1 MQTRTCLDYS
11 HSYYSATC
19 SRCFYH
25 CFAMNTMTTT
35 AANALH
41 CFFDPSCVPSTLLSS
56 TFLHWFPH
64 NVNDGRCKYSQVQV
78 LATIFKNCVF
88 LLLKQLI
95 TQTHLLQAYSF
106 RSPACFMCCDTYHS
120 CGCSR
125 CFCRCFAMTTM
136 KITTANA
143 LNCSFNLSC
152 VANTLLKIGKVI
164 CVKHVAP
171 HITYYCALLIQTTRA
186 IWSAEARRTLHAFIP
201 ARDAGNWFIPV
212 TLSLDT
218 MQATGLCESCSFR
231 QQEDTVQ

>member
-1 MQTRTCLDYS
+1 MQ
-11 HSYYSATC
+11 A
-19 SRCFYH
+19 
-25 CFAMNTMTTT
+25 
-35 AANALH
+35 
-41 CFFDPSCVPSTLLSS
+41 
-56 TFLHWFPH
+56 
-64 NVNDGRCKYSQVQV
+64 

-136 KITTANA
+136 KMTTANA
-143 LNCSFNLSC
+143 RNCSFNPSC

-171 HITYYCALLIQTTRA
+171 HITKWLGLWMNYVLLEYCDSTTLPHDARLLTSRTCSSLQCTAHLLHFREMEVCSHTADAKDLVNISGDTTA
-186 IWSAEARRTLHAFIP
+186 
-201 ARDAGNWFIPV
+201 D
-212 TLSLDT
+212 
-218 MQATGLCESCSFR
+218 
-231 QQEDTVQ
+231 